1 MSASELRQKAVLI
14 TRLDSLWSLET
25 VRPVT
30 ISTHSLGVGICRAL
44 ILPGGEFIL
53 ILIEDGTLQLYRYQ
67 DMSIPLVTVPHP
79 DRGSCRRFPDFSD
92 MRRTCNTRGETWAVI
107 VDCYVTPE
115 GNERTD
121 YRAYLIDA
129 SSASIR
135 LLTIVTTPHYSP
147 DYHATGDILAII
159 IKEGNNYLINIR
171 KIPFSADMMEEEAFL
186 NLGHTFPTSFTTV
199 LCPHMIL
206 VSTLSSLDLY
216 QTPEFMPLGSSIKS
230 CSNLSTPIAI
240 HDFTK
245 PNQGKL
251 IWNALCPHLDGRF
264 WCYIF
269 SEVEEALLISP
280 LPGSDDD
287 FVRHVFD
294 GPCSTDSSRAIGCRD
309 TVEFQHIELLCFS
322 ASTYHDASTG
332 YMRLGRTQ
340 APDPS
345 RSVSIQLLGYY
356 GHVEDLSWD
365 EESGRIC
372 AIYNPVDEYY
382 GSSSSLLMIDMI

>member
-1 MSASELRQKAVLI
+1 M
-14 TRLDSLWSLET
+14 
-25 VRPVT
+25 
-30 ISTHSLGVGICRAL
+30 
-44 ILPGGEFIL
+44 
-53 ILIEDGTLQLYRYQ
+53 
-67 DMSIPLVTVPHP
+67 
-79 DRGSCRRFPDFSD
+79 RFQ
-92 MRRTCNTRGETWAVI
+92 
-107 VDCYVTPE
+107 
-115 GNERTD
+115 
-121 YRAYLIDA
+121 
-129 SSASIR
+129 
-135 LLTIVTTPHYSP
+135 
-147 DYHATGDILAII
+147 
-159 IKEGNNYLINIR
+159 
-171 KIPFSADMMEEEAFL
+171 
-186 NLGHTFPTSFTTV
+186 PTSSTTV

-206 VSTLSSLDLY
+206 LSTLSGLYLY

-240 HDFTK
+240 HEFTK
-245 PNQGKL
+245 PKQEGKL

-309 TVEFQHIELLCFS
+309 TVESHHIELLCFS
-322 ASTYHDASTG
+322 AGTYHDTSTG
-332 YMRLGRTQ
+332 YLRLGRTQ

-345 RSVSIQLLGYY
+345 RSVSIPLLGYH

-372 AIYNPVDEYY
+372 AIYNPAEAYL
-382 GSSSSLLMIDMI
+382 SSLLLIDMI